1 MFCGPGRRLERESRG
16 FVDLDVRGSVKTRGF
31 VDLDVGWSVKTRGFV
46 DPDVRWSSPRAVFE
60 VPWHGRGM
68 DLGLEAR
75 KYCK

>member
-1 MFCGPGRRLERESRG
+1 MGP
-16 FVDLDVRGSVKTRGF
+16 DVGWIVKTRVF
-31 VDLDVGWSVKTRGFV
+31 VDLDVGLSVKTRGCV

-60 VPWHGRGM
+60 VPWHGRGV